1 MGLIWNILLWTVVR
15 SPASCRQ
22 LWFIKQNQTYK
33 SFKENQMWNLSRE
46 KFATWNP
53 SMHASLFPFIIFP
66 KLNGVMHAFY
76 FGVVSTQNIPL
87 SRNLLSNW
95 SEVGK
100 VLTTSSLKV
109 INYGL
114 DPRPLPRNCCV
125 LGESSHYM
133 VFITSNKLWY
143 WIQDPIYVL
152 FTHTRSTIYLIQDPW
167 VPNFVVWLIYIIILW
182 SGWYIL
188 SRLVLLL

>member
-1 MGLIWNILLWTVVR
+1 MSKTSILQPPCLNDIWNSKTSQVLVIRCCKLSWHCTVVR
-15 SPASCRQ
+15 SPTSYTDK
-22 LWFIKQNQTYK
+22 WFIKRNQTCK
-33 SFKENQMWNLSRE
+33 SFKENQIWNLSKE
-46 KFATWNP
+46 KFSTWNP

-109 INYGL
+109 INYGIESRTP
-114 DPRPLPRNCCV
+114 DPQLLCSWR
-125 LGESSHYM
+125 
-133 VFITSNKLWY
+133 KLSLHGLY
-143 WIQDPIYVL
+143 YK
-152 FTHTRSTIYLIQDPW
+152 
-167 VPNFVVWLIYIIILW
+167 
-182 SGWYIL
+182 
-188 SRLVLLL
+188 